1 VSIYLH
7 NTCGFYFEDI
17 FTPYTHVRLVL
28 SVVKC
33 TKRIVSGEN
42 QTERN
47 VIATGARV
55 QRIVFLS
62 SATFCSDT
70 FLSTSYVSTSTRH
83 DNSASQPAY
92 HVFSIN
98 NPSTRGALIVCADKP
113 KTVHSAISLSC
124 SSTLYI
130 LRCIRT

>member
-1 VSIYLH
+1 MFIYLH
-7 NTCGFYFEDI
+7 NTCGFYLEDI

-55 QRIVFLS
+55 QRIVFYRLRLS
-62 SATFCSDT
+62 AVTHSCVRATYPQAPVMIT
-70 FLSTSYVSTSTRH
+70 VH
-83 DNSASQPAY
+83 HSQPTPCSQLTTPA
-92 HVFSIN
+92 HVG
-98 NPSTRGALIVCADKP
+98 R
-113 KTVHSAISLSC
+113 
-124 SSTLYI
+124 
-130 LRCIRT
+130 